1 MPAHEQTTGS
11 QAAQEYWAGV
21 LVRMP
26 APRMVQCKAR
36 RYRALRGGTQM
47 RNAIKLVF
55 STGIA
60 LVLGGCGAFMVPD
73 TGVGGSGNVKSESR
87 DVSGFDE
94 VFLAGIGDLNIQ
106 QTGTESL
113 TVEAED
119 NLLPL
124 ITTQVAGGRLT
135 IGVKPGTNI
144 RPTRPIRYQLTAIG
158 LSGAGTVSASNLT
171 AGAMTVT
178 TSGAGKTSI
187 AGLSATTL
195 HVTLS
200 GVGDVTISGQ
210 TQSQDVT
217 LSGAGSYQAHDL
229 ASNSA
234 SVRVSGT
241 GSAMVQVR
249 DTLDAH
255 VSGVGSVVYYGN
267 PSVTKDVS
275 GVGSVR
281 KG

>member
-1 MPAHEQTTGS
+1 
-11 QAAQEYWAGV
+11 
-21 LVRMP
+21 
-26 APRMVQCKAR
+26 
-36 RYRALRGGTQM
+36 M

-94 VFLAGIGDLNIQ
+94 VFLAGIGDLSIQ

-144 RPTRPIRYQLTAIG
+144 RPTRPIRYQLTVKQLSTIG

-217 LSGAGSYQAHDL
+217 LSGAGSYQARDL

-241 GSAMVQVR
+241 GSATVQVR

-281 KG
+281 QG